1 MNMPLMGAI
10 AANRRAGAGLL
21 ELMTLPMSLVRRLRA
36 ALGRRRWQQAP
47 PFAHMSDHLR
57 RDIGLPPFDDGRRLH

>member
-1 MNMPLMGAI
+1 MNMSLLGAFVT
-10 AANRRAGAGLL
+10 NRRAVSGIVELL
-21 ELMTLPMSLVRRLRA
+21 TLPVSLVRQLRD

-57 RDIGLPPFDDGRRLH
+57 RDIGLPPFDDVHPRH